1 MARGNA
7 GSGISTVREDI
18 FEDVSGDNEI
28 FLSSDNPG
36 TTETSFARTDLPT
49 PTRSSNLSSESDGIS
64 SNLQD
69 GLSEGPY
76 RALGDGDKAAET
88 GSSDFFTAM
97 DGDRYVVRPDNDIF
111 ISSNTGPGAGENIA
125 DLAGGD
131 DHGIGEL
138 ARADAYGEAISPSEA
153 TPTSGAA
160 TTSYSISGQN
170 YIDSLYYSQKWGGA
184 LGTGTSLTYSFGT
197 SSSVYASGYGSGE
210 PTTGFGE
217 FSADQKTATRNSL
230 DYYAKVANLTFTE
243 VTDSSTV
250 AGDLR
255 FAKSSVPSTA
265 WAYLPSGSP
274 LGGDVWV
281 GPSASYDDM
290 SEGTYG
296 FQTLLHEIGHALGLS
311 HPHDGS
317 VIGTSANDWLG
328 VSLMSYKSFEG
339 AANGYRQDYY
349 PTTPM
354 YNDIAALQRVYG
366 ANTTTTAGDDT
377 YSWTTGANIYQT
389 IWDAGGT
396 DTIDWSNQSTSAI
409 INLNAGQW
417 NELGPQYR
425 IDYSVYPYV
434 YSSQTLK
441 IAENTVIE
449 NATGGSA
456 ADTLTGNTVANLL
469 NGGAGNDTLSGGAG
483 DDTMTG
489 GTGNDS
495 LTGGAGNDIF
505 SFASGFGIDVIY
517 DFTAGVATDDLIDL
531 SYTGITD
538 FGALYGNIAD
548 VSGNAVITIGS
559 DTITIN
565 GVVKSQLNADDFVG
579 VSGGGSNNDDTL
591 AGTSSNDII
600 YGLGGNDTLTGLGG
614 NDFIYGGTGN
624 DSLDGGTGTDNLY
637 GGAGDDTY
645 VIDDIGDRVYENAAE
660 GTDTVQSSIN
670 HLMQANFENLTLTG
684 TTATSGIGN
693 TLANVITGNSADNIL
708 LGRAGNDTM
717 SGGTGNDELYGNED
731 DDTLNGDAGDDRLDG
746 NIGNDTLNGGDGN
759 DRLNGQDGN
768 DILNGDAG
776 ADILFGHAGADTLNG
791 GADNDS
797 LFGGTGNDSL
807 DGGTGSDNLR
817 GEAGDD
823 TYVIDDIGDRVY
835 ENAAEGTDTVQ
846 SSINHLMQAN
856 FENLT
861 LTGTTATSGIGN
873 TLANVITGNSADNI
887 LLGRAGND
895 TMSGGTGND
904 ELYGNEDDDTLNG
917 DAGDD
922 RLDGNI
928 GNDTLNGGDGNDRL
942 NGQDGNDILNGDAG
956 ADILFGHA
964 GTDTL
969 NGGADND
976 SLFGGADN
984 DALDGGT
991 GDDVL
996 YGGTGDDTLDGGI
1009 GADFMKG
1016 ETGDDTYVID
1026 DIGDRVYENAA
1037 EGTDTVQS
1045 SINHLMQANFENLTL
1060 TGTTATSGIGN
1071 TLANVITGNSADN
1084 ILLGRAGNDTMSGG
1098 TGNDELYG
1106 NEDDDTLNG
1115 DAGDDRLDGNIGN
1128 DTLNGGDGNDR
1139 LNGQD
1144 GNDILNGDAGADI
1157 LFGHAGTDTLN
1168 GGADNDSLFGG
1179 ADNDALNGGTGDDV
1193 LYGGTGNDTITG
1205 GDGIDRL
1212 VGEAGSD
1219 QFIYAAMSE
1228 AGDMIVDFEVGAA
1241 GDALNL
1247 STLLSNLG
1255 YAGGNAM
1262 GDGWVQSL
1270 QSGSNTVVQI
1280 DINGGGDNFTTLTTL
1295 QTITETDLTV
1305 ENWIL

>member
-456 ADTLTGNTVANLL
+456 ADTLTGNTVANIL

-495 LTGGAGNDIF
+495 LTGGTGNDIF

-670 HLMQANFENLTLTG
+670 HLMQVNFENLTLTG

-693 TLANVITGNSADNIL
+693 TLANVITGNSAN
-708 LGRAGNDTM
+708 
-717 SGGTGNDELYGNED
+717 
-731 DDTLNGDAGDDRLDG
+731 
-746 NIGNDTLNGGDGN
+746 
-759 DRLNGQDGN
+759 
-768 DILNGDAG
+768 
-776 ADILFGHAGADTLNG
+776 
-791 GADNDS
+791 
-797 LFGGTGNDSL
+797 
-807 DGGTGSDNLR
+807 
-817 GEAGDD
+817 
-823 TYVIDDIGDRVY
+823 
-835 ENAAEGTDTVQ
+835 
-846 SSINHLMQAN
+846 
-856 FENLT
+856 
-861 LTGTTATSGIGN
+861 
-873 TLANVITGNSADNI
+873 NI

-1045 SINHLMQANFENLTL
+1045 SINHLMQVNFENLTL

-1071 TLANVITGNSADN
+1071 TLANVITGNSANN

-1270 QSGSNTVVQI
+1270 QSGSNTLVQI
-1280 DINGGGDNFTTLTTL
+1280 DINGGGDNFTTLATL
-1295 QTITETDLTV
+1295 QTITETDLTT
-1305 ENWIL
+1305 ENWLL